1 MKKTAF
7 LAKLLCLLLAL
18 SMLLVVMVACATEDE
33 DVDSETS
40 EEKGTDG
47 TGGELATGTGEYEDG
62 LSDLNFNTE
71 IRAVASKDQS
81 YQVFVL
87 EESENVILNAVYQR
101 TLNVEERLGLQIEW
115 SAMDASWNNQREIF
129 FQHIQTTCESGIA
142 YDALCLYNLM
152 PGALAAK
159 GLCENLADTTYIDL
173 EAPWWPED
181 FINEIV
187 VNDQLYCLVENSSYG
202 TLRNIHGVFFNN
214 SLLDARNLRSPYDMV
229 KANEWT
235 FENMIALV
243 KDQGSDLNNNGQQDK
258 DDFFGVMTG
267 TEAKIETWFYGMGY
281 KYATK
286 NAEGLPELLMNDVEY
301 ITSWLDTFATNTAS
315 NKDFWMWDKEGH
327 TKMFFKESTILY
339 MTAIRMV
346 EHGASSEVKLDYGV
360 VPVPKKDAAQEKYI
374 TNVANSHDMWC
385 IPVNGKDLD
394 ASSAF
399 VECMAV
405 ESYRYVAPI
414 YFDQC
419 VKLRYAPDERLSEM
433 YDMIRDSIVF
443 DFCVIY
449 SFALPQVP
457 RTLLHASAKN
467 PSTTPWTS
475 QWEKNGGPMESGFAS
490 ILDLYQ

>member
-7 LAKLLCLLLAL
+7 FAKLLCLLLAL
-18 SMLLVVMVACATEDE
+18 TMLLGVMAACATEDDE
-33 DVDSETS
+33 ADASAEAEGT
-40 EEKGTDG
+40 EE
-47 TGGELATGTGEYEDG
+47 EIATGTEEIEDG
-62 LSDLNFNTE
+62 LDGLNFNTE
-71 IRAVASKDQS
+71 VKAVASKDQKN
-81 YQVFVL
+81 QVFVL

-101 TLNVEERLGLQIEW
+101 TLTVEDRLGLTIQW
-115 SAMDASWNNQREIF
+115 SAMDAAWNNQRDIF

-173 EAPWWPED
+173 EKPWWPED
-181 FINEIV
+181 FVNEIV
-187 VNDQLYCLVENSSYG
+187 INDRLYCLVENSSYG

-214 SLLDARNLRSPYDMV
+214 TLLEARGLRSPYDMV
-229 KANEWT
+229 ANNEWT
-235 FENMIALV
+235 FANMIALV
-243 KDQGSDLNNNGQQDK
+243 KDQYSDLNENGSQDK
-258 DDFFGVMTG
+258 DDFYGVMTG

-281 KYATK
+281 KYASK
-286 NAEGLPELLMNDVEY
+286 NAEGLPELLMDDVEY
-301 ITSWLDTFATNTAS
+301 ITSWLDEFGAATAS

-346 EHGASSEVKLDYGV
+346 EHGASAEVKIDYGV
-360 VPVPKKDAAQEKYI
+360 VPVPKKDASQEKYI

-385 IPVNGKDLD
+385 IPVNGKDID
-394 ASSAF
+394 VSSALI
-399 VECMAV
+399 ECMAV
-405 ESYRYVAPI
+405 ESYKYVAPI

-419 VKLRYAPDERLSEM
+419 IKLRFAPDERLSAM
-433 YDMIRDSIVF
+433 YDLIRDSIVF

-457 RTLLHASAKN
+457 RSLLHASAKS
-467 PSTTPWTS
+467 PATTPWTS
-475 QWEKNGGPMESGFAS
+475 QWEKHGTTMENGFAA

>member
-1 MKKTAF
+1 MKKAAF

-18 SMLLVVMVACATEDE
+18 TMLLSMMAACSTEDAE
-33 DVDSETS
+33 DDSSS
-40 EEKGTDG
+40 EESSS
-47 TGGELATGTGEYEDG
+47 GEETGTVTEEIDDG
-62 LSDLNFNTE
+62 LEGLNFNTE
-71 IRAVASKDQS
+71 VKAVASKGQS
-81 YQVFVL
+81 QQVFVL
-87 EESENVILNAVYQR
+87 EETDNVILNAVYQR
-101 TLNVEERLGLQIEW
+101 TRTVEERLGLTIQWTE
-115 SAMDASWNNQREIF
+115 MDAAWNDQKDIF
-129 FQHIQTTCESGIA
+129 FQHIKTTCESGIA

-173 EAPWWPED
+173 EKPWWPED

-214 SLLDARNLRSPYDMV
+214 KLLDARGLRSPYDMV
-229 KANEWT
+229 AANEWT

-243 KDQGSDLNNNGQQDK
+243 KGQGSDLNEDGSQDK
-258 DDFFGVMTG
+258 NDFYGVMTG
-267 TEAKIETWFYGMGY
+267 TEAKIESWFYGMGY

-286 NAEGLPELLMNDVEY
+286 NADGLPEMLMNDIEY
-301 ITSWLDTFATNTAS
+301 ITSWLDEFTAATAS

-360 VPVPKKDAAQEKYI
+360 VPLPKKDASQEKYI

-385 IPVNGKDLD
+385 IPVNVNDLD
-394 ASSAF
+394 VSSAM

-405 ESYRYVAPI
+405 ESYKYVAPI

-419 VKLRYAPDERLSEM
+419 VKLRYAPDERLSAM

-457 RTLLHASAKN
+457 RSLLHASAKN

-475 QWEKNGGPMESGFAS
+475 QWEKNGTSMENGFAD